1 MLIIHS
7 LRLSSETKLEK
18 LVIII
23 ITAIIHIIIIKNSII
38 ININIILKTVQ
49 TSTDSMDYSAQN

>member
-23 ITAIIHIIIIKNSII
+23 ITAIIHIIKNNI
-38 ININIILKTVQ
+38 INIILKTVQ
-49 TSTDSMDYSAQN
+49 TSTDSIDYSAQN

>member
-38 ININIILKTVQ
+38 NIILKTVQ